1 MCGICGYVNL
11 DKSKRASEGVLKGML
26 ETLVLRGPDD
36 EGVYLKDNIA
46 LGHRRLSIID
56 LKTGHQPI
64 FNEDGSKVIVYN
76 GEVYNFRELRAPL
89 EKKGHIFKTH
99 SDTEVVMHAYEEYG
113 EDCLK
118 YFNGMFAF
126 ALWDSREEKLF
137 LARDRFG
144 KKPLYYAL
152 FDNQF
157 IFGSEL
163 KTILKHPAVRKEID
177 LGAVSKYLAYEYVPS
192 PHSIFKNIYKL
203 EAGTKLSF
211 KNAKPAVSR
220 YWDLRLPQKG
230 RFDLKS
236 AEIRLCELLKEAVKR
251 RLISDVP
258 LGVFLS
264 GGIDSSSIVSMM
276 AELMP
281 PSQIKTFSIG
291 FKEKSF
297 DESSDARRIAE
308 YFGTDHHEE
317 ILSPNTMLAVF
328 PEILNLLDEPFADS
342 SIIPTYLVSKFTRR
356 HVKVALGGDGGDE
369 FFLGYPSFIA
379 HKLNNILGIL
389 PCPLRKTPLKVLA
402 SLAPISYNYMSLNFK
417 ARRFLKGLDFPEE
430 VRHQVWIGSF
440 TPQEQKR
447 LFLPNESLDWN
458 LPSLYES
465 TIAFFRNQEGADAL
479 DRAMY
484 LYIKTYMT
492 DDILTKVDRA
502 SMANSLEV
510 RAPFLDTE
518 FTEFAASIPSS
529 FKLKN
534 FNTKWIL
541 KDALKSR
548 LPAETL
554 KKSKQGF
561 AVPVVK
567 WLKSDLKPMLLD
579 AFAKNK
585 IEREGIF
592 DYAYIKEL
600 VQAFL
605 YNKNDTRKEIWA
617 LFMFEMWYDKWMR

>member
-1 MCGICGYVNL
+1 MCGILGAINTRDNL
-11 DKSKRASEGVLKGML
+11 DNFLKAL
-26 ETLVLRGPDD
+26 DILRHRGPDD
-36 EGVYLKDNIA
+36 EGYYCEDNVF
-46 LGHRRLSIID
+46 LGSRRLSVID
-56 LKTGHQPI
+56 LKSGHQPMS
-64 FNEDGSKVIVYN
+64 NEDGSLQLIHN
-76 GEVYNFRELRAPL
+76 GEIYNFKELREDL
-89 EKKGHIFKTH
+89 SKKGHIFQTQ
-99 SDTEVVMHAYEEYG
+99 SDTEAIIHAYEEYG
-113 EDCLK
+113 YDCLK
-118 YFNGMFAF
+118 ELRGMFAF
-126 ALWDSREEKLF
+126 AIWDKNKRALF
-137 LARDRFG
+137 LARDRLG
-144 KKPLYYAL
+144 IKPLYYASL
-152 FDNQF
+152 NGSL
-157 IFGSEL
+157 IFASEIKAML
-163 KTILKHPAVRKEID
+163 ALDGVNKGVDLEALDQYLSFSWVPDPKTILK
-177 LGAVSKYLAYEYVPS
+177 G
-192 PHSIFKNIYKL
+192 IYKL
-203 EAGTKLSF
+203 PPGYFLVYKDGDLFIRE
-211 KNAKPAVSR
+211 
-220 YWDLRLPQKG
+220 YWDLK
-230 RFDLKS
+230 FDGGILTEK
-236 AEIRLCELLKEAVKR
+236 AWIERILDKFGKVTGEHLV
-251 RLISDVP
+251 SDVP

-402 SLAPISYNYMSLNFK
+402 RLAPISYNYMSLNFK

-447 LFLPNESLDWN
+447 LFLPNEGLDWN

-541 KDALKSR
+541 KVALKSR
-548 LPAETL
+548 LPAATL